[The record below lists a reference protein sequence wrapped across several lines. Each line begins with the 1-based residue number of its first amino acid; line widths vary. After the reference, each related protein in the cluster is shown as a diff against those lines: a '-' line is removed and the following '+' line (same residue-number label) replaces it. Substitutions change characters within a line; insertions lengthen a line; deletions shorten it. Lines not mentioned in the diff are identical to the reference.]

1 MYLLIVTGMSGAGK
15 STALKALEELG
26 YYCVDN
32 LPSSMLLDFQH
43 MCERATP
50 PIRAAAVTVDGRER
64 LLNTGFQE
72 AIDQMDRLTCPREVL
87 FLDARDDVL
96 KERYNELRRRH
107 PLGDNG
113 EPESGVRLERE
124 YLQALRSRADYVVDT
139 SSIKARQFPKLLRK
153 ILPEMGSGTTS
164 VVICSFG
171 YKRGV
176 PVDADLVFDMR
187 FVENPYY
194 VPEMRLMSGQDEA
207 VIRFI
212 ENQPYVKVFLDR
224 VSDLILNTLPLYQQ
238 QEKSILRIG
247 FGCTGGRHRSVYA
260 AEGCAKR
267 LREAGVPVRLYHRD
281 FHEEQ
286 EELESRMRPL

>member
-43 MCERATP
+43 MCERANP
-50 PIRAAAVTVDGRER
+50 PIQAAAVTVDGRER

-72 AIDQMDRLTCPREVL
+72 AIDQMDRLTCSREVL

-96 KERYNELRRRH
+96 RERYNELRRRH
-107 PLGDNG
+107 PLGEHG

-124 YLQALRSRADYVVDT
+124 YLRELRSRADYVVDT
-139 SSIKARQFPKLLRK
+139 SNIKARQFPRLIKKL
-153 ILPEMGSGTTS
+153 LPEMGTGTTN

-194 VPEMRLMSGQDEA
+194 VPEMRLLSGLDKA
-207 VIRFI
+207 VVEFI
-212 ENQPYVKVFLDR
+212 ERQPFVKEFLDR

-260 AEGCAKR
+260 AEGCAQR